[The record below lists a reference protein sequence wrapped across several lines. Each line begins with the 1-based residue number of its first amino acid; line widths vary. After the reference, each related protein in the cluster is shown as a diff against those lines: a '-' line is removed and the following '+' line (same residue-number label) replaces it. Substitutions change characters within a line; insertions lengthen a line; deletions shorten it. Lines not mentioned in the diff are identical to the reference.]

1 MQKIYTSYRKSKKR
15 EINMWTCL
23 YLSHI
28 VVIIMIIIAILGIIY
43 GISQKKIKVYQ
54 VIVIFLF
61 CVISMALVT
70 GVTSMQCI
78 DDLNSDIDSVT
89 ETIKTNYWTYDSN
102 DMSIMDSY
110 VEGYTKL
117 VDLKTG
123 NLVAVKDEAVST
135 GKPVIDLN
143 NKEEADA
150 ECQAIDIQDE
160 LNVTDDYLI
169 TLDSKEFIKAT
180 DNIYYITYD
189 YTYTNTEDNSEE
201 KGKVYY
207 IVSSDNQIKTIV
219 MTSINNEE
227 KEAEFEVRVLEI
239 INTMDL

>member
-1 MQKIYTSYRKSKKR
+1 
-15 EINMWTCL
+15 MWTCL

-78 DDLNSDIDSVT
+78 DDLNSEIDYVT
-89 ETIKTNYWTYDSN
+89 ENTKTDYWTYDSTE
-102 DMSIMDSY
+102 MSMIDS
-110 VEGYTKL
+110 YTKL

-123 NLVAVKDEAVST
+123 NLVAVKDEAIST
-135 GKPVIDLN
+135 GKDIIDFS

-150 ECQAIDIQDE
+150 ACQEIDIQEE
-160 LNVTDDYLI
+160 LNATDDYLI
-169 TLDSKEFIKAT
+169 TLGSKEFIKAT
-180 DNIYYITYD
+180 DDIYYVTYN
-189 YTYTNTEDNSEE
+189 YTYTNSDNKAEE

-207 IVSSDNQIKTIV
+207 IVNSDNQMKTIV

-227 KEAEFEVRVLEI
+227 KEVEFEERVLEI

>member
-1 MQKIYTSYRKSKKR
+1 
-15 EINMWTCL
+15 MWTCL

-70 GVTSMQCI
+70 GVTSMQYI
-78 DDLNSDIDSVT
+78 DDLNSDIDSDA
-89 ETIKTNYWTYDSN
+89 ETIMTDYWTYDSN

-123 NLVAVKDEAVST
+123 NLLAVKDEAVST
-135 GKPVIDLN
+135 GKPVIDLS

-150 ECQAIDIQDE
+150 ECQSIDIQDE
-160 LNVTDDYLI
+160 LNATDDYLI

-189 YTYTNTEDNSEE
+189 YTYTNAENNSEE

-207 IVSSDNQIKTIV
+207 IVNSNNQIKTIV
-219 MTSINNEE
+219 MTSINNED
-227 KEAEFEVRVLEI
+227 KEVEFEGRVLEI
-239 INTMDL
+239 INTMNL

>member
-1 MQKIYTSYRKSKKR
+1 
-15 EINMWTCL
+15 MWTCL

-43 GISQKKIKVYQ
+43 GITTKKIKIYQ

-70 GVTSMQCI
+70 GITSMQYI
-78 DDLNSDIDSVT
+78 DDLNSELDYGIAS
-89 ETIKTNYWTYDSN
+89 KTDYWTYDSTK
-102 DMSIMDSY
+102 MSMIDSSTI
-110 VEGYTKL
+110 GYTKL

-123 NLVAVKDEAVST
+123 NLVAVRDEAVAT
-135 GKPVIDLN
+135 GKAVIDLS
-143 NKEEADA
+143 NKEESDA
-150 ECQAIDIQDE
+150 VCQEIDIQEE
-160 LNVTDDYLI
+160 LGTTENYLI

-180 DNIYYITYD
+180 DNIYYVTYD
-189 YTYTNTEDNSEE
+189 YIYKNTDDVTEE

-207 IVSSDNQIKTIV
+207 IVNSTNQMKTIV

-227 KEAEFEVRVLEI
+227 KLAEFEKNVLEL

>member
-1 MQKIYTSYRKSKKR
+1 
-15 EINMWTCL
+15 MWTCL

-78 DDLNSDIDSVT
+78 DDLNSDIDSDA
-89 ETIKTNYWTYDSN
+89 ETIMTDYWTYDSN

-123 NLVAVKDEAVST
+123 NLLAVKDEAVST
-135 GKPVIDLN
+135 GKPVIDLS

-150 ECQAIDIQDE
+150 ECQSIDIQDE
-160 LNVTDDYLI
+160 LNATDDYLI

-180 DNIYYITYD
+180 DDIYYVTYN
-189 YTYTNTEDNSEE
+189 YTYTNSEDATEE

-207 IVSSDNQIKTIV
+207 IVNSDNQMKTIV
-219 MTSINNEE
+219 MTSINNED
-227 KEAEFEVRVLEI
+227 KEVEFEGRVLEI
-239 INTMDL
+239 INTMNL

>member
-1 MQKIYTSYRKSKKR
+1 
-15 EINMWTCL
+15 MWTCL

-78 DDLNSDIDSVT
+78 DDLNSDIDSDA
-89 ETIKTNYWTYDSN
+89 ETIMTDYWTYDSN

-123 NLVAVKDEAVST
+123 NLLAVKDEAVST
-135 GKPVIDLN
+135 GKTVIDLS

-150 ECQAIDIQDE
+150 ECQSIDIQDE
-160 LNVTDDYLI
+160 LNATDDYLI

-189 YTYTNTEDNSEE
+189 YTYTNAENNSEE

-207 IVSSDNQIKTIV
+207 IVNSNNQIKTIV

-227 KEAEFEVRVLEI
+227 KEAEFEERVLEI
-239 INTMDL
+239 INTMNL

>member
-1 MQKIYTSYRKSKKR
+1 
-15 EINMWTCL
+15 MWTCL

-143 NKEEADA
+143 NNKEADA

-227 KEAEFEVRVLEI
+227 KEAEFEERVLEI

>member
-1 MQKIYTSYRKSKKR
+1 
-15 EINMWTCL
+15 MWTCL

-61 CVISMALVT
+61 CVISMALVA
-70 GVTSMQCI
+70 GVTSMQYI
-78 DDLNSDIDSVT
+78 DDLNSKIDCVT
-89 ETIKTNYWTYDSN
+89 ENIKTDYWTYDSTE
-102 DMSIMDSY
+102 MSMIDSY
-110 VEGYTKL
+110 TTGYTKL

-123 NLVAVKDEAVST
+123 NLVAVKNDAIST
-135 GKPVIDLN
+135 GKAVIDLS
-143 NKEEADA
+143 NKEEADTA
-150 ECQAIDIQDE
+150 CQEIDIKKE
-160 LNVTDDYLI
+160 LNATDDYLI

-180 DNIYYITYD
+180 DNIYYVTYN
-189 YTYTNTEDNSEE
+189 YTYTNSDDKAEE

-207 IVSSDNQIKTIV
+207 IVNSDNQMKTIV

-227 KEAEFEVRVLEI
+227 KEVEFEERVLEI

>member
-1 MQKIYTSYRKSKKR
+1 
-15 EINMWTCL
+15 MWTCL

-78 DDLNSDIDSVT
+78 DDLNSDIDSDA
-89 ETIKTNYWTYDSN
+89 ETIMTDYWTYDSN

-123 NLVAVKDEAVST
+123 NLLAVKDEAVST
-135 GKPVIDLN
+135 GKPVIDLS

-150 ECQAIDIQDE
+150 ECQSIDIQDE
-160 LNVTDDYLI
+160 LNATDDYLI

-189 YTYTNTEDNSEE
+189 YTYTNAENNSEE

-207 IVSSDNQIKTIV
+207 IVNSNNQIKTIV
-219 MTSINNEE
+219 MTSINNED
-227 KEAEFEVRVLEI
+227 KEVEFEERVLEI

>member
-1 MQKIYTSYRKSKKR
+1 
-15 EINMWTCL
+15 MWTCL

-70 GVTSMQCI
+70 GVTSMQYI
-78 DDLNSDIDSVT
+78 DDLNIEIEYVT
-89 ETIKTNYWTYDSN
+89 ENTKTDYWTYDSTE
-102 DMSIMDSY
+102 MSIIDSY
-110 VEGYTKL
+110 TAGYTKL

-123 NLVAVKDEAVST
+123 NLVAVKDEAIST
-135 GKPVIDLN
+135 GKDIIDLT

-150 ECQAIDIQDE
+150 ACQEINIQEE
-160 LNVTDDYLI
+160 LNATDDYLI

-180 DNIYYITYD
+180 DDIYYVTYN
-189 YTYTNTEDNSEE
+189 YTYTNSEDATEE

-207 IVSSDNQIKTIV
+207 IVNIDNKMKTID

-227 KEAEFEVRVLEI
+227 REVEV
-239 INTMDL
+239 D

>member
-1 MQKIYTSYRKSKKR
+1 
-15 EINMWTCL
+15 MWTCL

-78 DDLNSDIDSVT
+78 DDLNSDIDSDA
-89 ETIKTNYWTYDSN
+89 ETIMTDYWTYDSN
-102 DMSIMDSY
+102 DMLIMDSY

-123 NLVAVKDEAVST
+123 NLLAVKDEAVST
-135 GKPVIDLN
+135 GKPVIDLS

-150 ECQAIDIQDE
+150 ECQSIDIQDE
-160 LNVTDDYLI
+160 LNATDDYLI

-189 YTYTNTEDNSEE
+189 YTYTNAENNSEE

-207 IVSSDNQIKTIV
+207 IVNSNNQIKTIV

-227 KEAEFEVRVLEI
+227 KEAEFEERVLEI
-239 INTMDL
+239 INTMNL

>member
-1 MQKIYTSYRKSKKR
+1 
-15 EINMWTCL
+15 MWTCL

-78 DDLNSDIDSVT
+78 DDLNSEIDYVT
-89 ETIKTNYWTYDSN
+89 ETSKTDYWTYDSTE
-102 DMSIMDSY
+102 MSMVDSY
-110 VEGYTKL
+110 TAGYTKL

-123 NLVAVKDEAVST
+123 NLLAVKDEAVST
-135 GKPVIDLN
+135 GKPVIDLS

-150 ECQAIDIQDE
+150 ECQSIDIQDE
-160 LNVTDDYLI
+160 LNATDDYLI

-189 YTYTNTEDNSEE
+189 YTYTNAENNSEE

-207 IVSSDNQIKTIV
+207 IVNSNNQIKTIV

-227 KEAEFEVRVLEI
+227 KEAEFEERVLEI
-239 INTMDL
+239 INTMNL

>member
-1 MQKIYTSYRKSKKR
+1 
-15 EINMWTCL
+15 MWTCL

-43 GISQKKIKVYQ
+43 GISQKKIKVHQ

-78 DDLNSDIDSVT
+78 DDLNSEIDYVT
-89 ETIKTNYWTYDSN
+89 ETSKTDYWTYDSTE
-102 DMSIMDSY
+102 MSMVDSY
-110 VEGYTKL
+110 TAGYTKL

-123 NLVAVKDEAVST
+123 NQQHKDDAST
-135 GKPVIDLN
+135 GKDIIDLS

-150 ECQAIDIQDE
+150 ECQSIDIQDE
-160 LNVTDDYLI
+160 LNATDDYLI

-189 YTYTNTEDNSEE
+189 YTYTNAENNSEE

-207 IVSSDNQIKTIV
+207 IVNSNNQIKTIV

-227 KEAEFEVRVLEI
+227 KEVEFEGRVLEI
-239 INTMDL
+239 INTMEL

>member
-1 MQKIYTSYRKSKKR
+1 
-15 EINMWTCL
+15 MWTCL

-78 DDLNSDIDSVT
+78 DDLNSDIDSDA
-89 ETIKTNYWTYDSN
+89 ETIMTDYWTYDSN

-123 NLVAVKDEAVST
+123 NLLAVKDEAVST
-135 GKPVIDLN
+135 GKPVIDLS

-150 ECQAIDIQDE
+150 ECQSIDIQDE
-160 LNVTDDYLI
+160 LNATDDYLI

-189 YTYTNTEDNSEE
+189 YTYTNAENNSEE

-207 IVSSDNQIKTIV
+207 IVNSNNQIKTIV
-219 MTSINNEE
+219 MTSINNED
-227 KEAEFEVRVLEI
+227 KEVEFEGRVLEI
-239 INTMDL
+239 INTMNL

>member
-1 MQKIYTSYRKSKKR
+1 
-15 EINMWTCL
+15 MWTCL

-78 DDLNSDIDSVT
+78 DDLNSDIDSDA
-89 ETIKTNYWTYDSN
+89 ETIMTDYWTYDSN

-123 NLVAVKDEAVST
+123 NLLAVKDEAVST
-135 GKPVIDLN
+135 GKPVIDLS

-150 ECQAIDIQDE
+150 ECQSIDIQDE
-160 LNVTDDYLI
+160 LNATDDYLI

-180 DNIYYITYD
+180 DDIYYVTYN
-189 YTYTNTEDNSEE
+189 YTYTNSEDATEE

-207 IVSSDNQIKTIV
+207 IVNSDNQMKTIV
-219 MTSINNEE
+219 MTSINNED
-227 KEAEFEVRVLEI
+227 KEVEFEGRVLEI

>member
-1 MQKIYTSYRKSKKR
+1 
-15 EINMWTCL
+15 MWTCL

-70 GVTSMQCI
+70 GVTSMQYI
-78 DDLNSDIDSVT
+78 DDLNSDIDSDA
-89 ETIKTNYWTYDSN
+89 ETIMTDYWTYDSN

-123 NLVAVKDEAVST
+123 NLLAVKDEAVST
-135 GKPVIDLN
+135 GKPVIDLS
-143 NKEEADA
+143 NK
-150 ECQAIDIQDE
+150 
-160 LNVTDDYLI
+160 
-169 TLDSKEFIKAT
+169 
-180 DNIYYITYD
+180 
-189 YTYTNTEDNSEE
+189 
-201 KGKVYY
+201 
-207 IVSSDNQIKTIV
+207 
-219 MTSINNEE
+219 
-227 KEAEFEVRVLEI
+227 
-239 INTMDL
+239 